1 MAGVLSPGLRTQQAL
16 SLPGY
21 HHILK
26 ITLLSLD
33 LMFPRG
39 KNCPSRL
46 LLPTETRM
54 GSTHNGSAAR
64 VDGDQGGLSSLLGV
78 ECRGERG
85 S

>member
-1 MAGVLSPGLRTQQAL
+1 MGGVLSPGLRTQQAL
-16 SLPGY
+16 HKRQPLLLPGC
-21 HHILK
+21 HHVIK

-54 GSTHNGSAAR
+54 GSTHNGPAA
-64 VDGDQGGLSSLLGV
+64 
-78 ECRGERG
+78 
-85 S
+85 